1 MNVSKI
7 VMPSLALVLLS
18 GSPFLSSCNSP
29 EAEMLQMAEEQLKG
43 ELEFPKTLEIKST
56 SQPDSAFGINYFTR
70 AEINGIVKTMG
81 AVTQQIMK
89 STQNM
94 TSIDK
99 VDYYVLD
106 MAERQLQSAA
116 TINRIV
122 TNPSP
127 KGEWSG
133 WKIKMDYQANNKHG
147 LAYRAERWFF
157 FSKDGK
163 SILKSFDLPLP

>member
-1 MNVSKI
+1 MNVTKI
-7 VMPSLALVLLS
+7 VVPSFAFCMIATPL
-18 GSPFLSSCNSP
+18 FLSSCASP

-43 ELEFPKTLEIKST
+43 ELEFPKTLEIKGS
-56 SQPDSAFGINYFTR
+56 SQPDSAFGVNYFTR

-89 STQNM
+89 STKNM
-94 TSIDK
+94 TSMEK

-122 TNPSP
+122 TNPAP

-133 WKIKMDYQANNKHG
+133 WKLKIDYQANNKHG